1 MLDHAKTIVLL
12 STLACLKTSMAYFCC
27 GLPNTLVAVVQCVEL
42 VTRSPCRPL
51 SRLMMQA
58 CQGQEG
64 G

>member
-1 MLDHAKTIVLL
+1 M
-12 STLACLKTSMAYFCC
+12 CLCVCVCC
-27 GLPNTLVAVVQCVEL
+27 GLPNTLVAVAVAQCVEM
-42 VTRSPCRPL
+42 VTCSSCRPL